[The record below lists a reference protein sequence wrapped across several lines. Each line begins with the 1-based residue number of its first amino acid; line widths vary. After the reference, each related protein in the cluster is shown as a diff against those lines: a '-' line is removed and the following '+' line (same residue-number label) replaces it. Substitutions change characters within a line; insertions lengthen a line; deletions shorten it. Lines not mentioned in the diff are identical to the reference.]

1 METQFSKS
9 VHTLAP
15 DNQESIGR
23 LMAFAGRLLAA
34 GTGGPKE
41 MEERT
46 NPSGKV
52 SRVVS
57 YKV

>member
-1 METQFSKS
+1 
-9 VHTLAP
+9 
-15 DNQESIGR
+15 
-23 LMAFAGRLLAA
+23 MAFAGRLLAA
-34 GTGGPKE
+34 GTSGPKE

-52 SRVVS
+52 SRAVS